1 MKQDEKSLWKQTA
14 GYGILSVR
22 EIIRFRGDDA
32 VRKLEYTFKTDT
44 LFKMLFVQYPELL
57 KKLVADLLGIPFQS
71 IGQFVIRNP
80 EMPPENLG
88 DKFCRLDINMTVNG
102 QRVDLEVQVCNE
114 GDYPERVMYYWAR
127 EFSSALM
134 AGQGYSTLPH
144 TIVISIIDFILF
156 DCKEYDSF
164 FQPLEVTRHTLLSD
178 KMGFHF
184 FELPKLPDHVD
195 EDDMLLLWLSLFK
208 AETEE
213 ELEKIKEMEVPV
225 MSQAINAYYTITA
238 SSEFREKE
246 RLRAKARHDEA
257 QALYNADRNAK
268 IGIARNMIADG
279 ESIEKIVRY
288 TGLTK
293 ESIEKL
299 V

>member
-1 MKQDEKSLWKQTA
+1 M
-14 GYGILSVR
+14 
-22 EIIRFRGDDA
+22 
-32 VRKLEYTFKTDT
+32 RKLAYTFKTDT

-57 KKLVADLLGIPFQS
+57 KKLVADLLGIPLEG
-71 IGQFVIRNP
+71 IEQFVIRNP

-127 EFSSALM
+127 EFSSALP
-134 AGQGYSTLPH
+134 AGQDYSALPR
-144 TIVISIIDFILF
+144 TIVISIIDFPLF
-156 DCKEYDSF
+156 ECEEYHSF
-164 FQPLEVTRHTLLSD
+164 FQPLETTRHTLLSD

-184 FELPKLPDHVD
+184 FELPKLPSDVG

-257 QALYNADRNAK
+257 QALHNARKERD
-268 IGIARNMIADG
+268 IEIARNALKMNMSVDDIM
-279 ESIEKIVRY
+279 KL
-288 TGLTK
+288 TGL
-293 ESIEKL
+293 SRQQIEDIKI
-299 V
+299 

>member
-1 MKQDEKSLWKQTA
+1 M
-14 GYGILSVR
+14 
-22 EIIRFRGDDA
+22 
-32 VRKLEYTFKTDT
+32 RKLEYTFKTDT

-57 KKLVADLLGIPFQS
+57 KKMVADLLGISLES

-102 QRVDLEVQVCNE
+102 QRVDLEVQVSNE
-114 GDYPERVMYYWAR
+114 GDYPDRVMYYWAR
-127 EFSSALM
+127 EFSSALLT
-134 AGQGYSTLPH
+134 GQGYSTLPR

-156 DCKEYDSF
+156 ECEEYHSF

-184 FELPKLPDHVD
+184 FELPKLPADVS
-195 EDDMLLLWLSLFK
+195 EDNMLLLWLSLFR

-225 MSQAINAYYTITA
+225 MSQAITA

-257 QALYNADRNAK
+257 QALYNARKERDIEIAKKLLNRN
-268 IGIARNMIADG
+268 RPVD
-279 ESIEKIVRY
+279 EIVED
-288 TGLTK
+288 TGLTYEEVEDLRIK
-293 ESIEKL
+293 S
-299 V
+299 

>member
-1 MKQDEKSLWKQTA
+1 
-14 GYGILSVR
+14 
-22 EIIRFRGDDA
+22 
-32 VRKLEYTFKTDT
+32 
-44 LFKMLFVQYPELL
+44 MLP
-57 KKLVADLLGIPFQS
+57 
-71 IGQFVIRNP
+71 R
-80 EMPPENLG
+80 
-88 DKFCRLDINMTVNG
+88 
-102 QRVDLEVQVCNE
+102 
-114 GDYPERVMYYWAR
+114 
-127 EFSSALM
+127 
-134 AGQGYSTLPH
+134 
-144 TIVISIIDFILF
+144 TIVISIIDFILLE
-156 DCKEYDSF
+156 CEEYHSF

-184 FELPKLPDHVD
+184 FELPKLPAYVS
-195 EDDMLLLWLSLFK
+195 EDNMLLLWLSLFR

-213 ELEKIKEMEVPV
+213 ELEKIKEMEAPV

-293 ESIEKL
+293 ESIEEL
-299 V
+299 EV

>member
-1 MKQDEKSLWKQTA
+1 MS
-14 GYGILSVR
+14 
-22 EIIRFRGDDA
+22 
-32 VRKLEYTFKTDT
+32 KLQYTFKTDT

-57 KKLVADLLGIPFQS
+57 KKLVAELLRIPFES
-71 IGQFVIRNP
+71 IERFTIQNP

-102 QRVDLEVQVCNE
+102 QRVDLEVQVNNE

-127 EFSSALM
+127 EFSSALPES
-134 AGQGYSTLPH
+134 QSYSMLPR
-144 TIVISIIDFILF
+144 TIIISIINFRLF
-156 DCKEYDSF
+156 DCEEYHSL
-164 FQPLEVTRHTLLSD
+164 FQALEVTRHTLLSD

-184 FELPKLPDHVD
+184 FELPKLPADISKD
-195 EDDMLLLWLSLFK
+195 NMLLLWLSLFK

-213 ELEKIKEMEVPV
+213 ELEKIKSMEVPV

-257 QALYNADRNAK
+257 QALHKAERNAK
-268 IGIARNMIADG
+268 IGIARNMIAEG
-279 ESIEKIVRY
+279 EPIEKIMKY

-299 V
+299 KV